1 MAYYI
6 EDQIDGL
13 VFGERRP
20 MINEYFLSSYSMSV
34 YDGCEFGCP
43 YCDGWAYRT
52 RPFNETV
59 RIATDLP
66 IQAAEEIA
74 LIDRGDLIGI
84 TALTDPYQPVE
95 AIYRLT
101 RQLLLMFAE
110 RGQPCLILTKS
121 HTVLEDLV
129 LLEQINEQSLAVVMF
144 TLLTTDP
151 FLSTKLEDKA
161 SAPALRLDAIAQ
173 LKRAGI
179 PVGVAYM
186 PVMPYITDTDY
197 MLNSTIRAIAE
208 SGADFMV
215 WDYLHIPSDRHR
227 ARIGEMLVRV
237 GSYPPGYYRDLYRGP
252 TGPTPLP
259 DPAYRAERDRE
270 LLARCDALNL
280 PVRAPHSLYAGKL
293 NPRNEA
299 ALLLRHTA
307 YRDTVQ
313 GRTRMAVL
321 GQELSDLIYRG
332 QATDARLRESPL
344 YPTLRE
350 ILGGVA
356 GKFSACGL
364 AIPCY
369 CRDHA
374 VARRSL
380 L

>member
-20 MINEYFLSSYSMSV
+20 TINEYFLSSYSMAV
-34 YDGCEFGCP
+34 YEGCELGCP
-43 YCDGWAYRT
+43 YCDGWAYQT

-66 IQAAEEIA
+66 TYAAEEIDS
-74 LIDRGDLIGI
+74 IDRGDLIGI
-84 TALTDPYQPVE
+84 TALTDAYQPVE
-95 AIYRLT
+95 ATYRLT
-101 RQLLLMFAE
+101 RQLLRVLAD

-129 LLEQINEQSLAVVMF
+129 LLERINQQSLAVVMF
-144 TLLTTDP
+144 TLLTIDP
-151 FLSTKLEDKA
+151 FLSNKLEDKA
-161 SAPALRLDAIAQ
+161 SAPALRLDAIAE

-179 PVGVAYM
+179 PVGVAFM
-186 PVMPYITDTDY
+186 PVIPYITDTDY
-197 MLNSTIRAIAE
+197 MLNITLRAIAE
-208 SGADFMV
+208 AGADFIV

-227 ARIGEMLVRV
+227 ARIGEMLTRV

-252 TGPTPLP
+252 SGPAPVP

-299 ALLLRHTA
+299 ALLLKHTA
-307 YRDTVQ
+307 FRDAVQ
-313 GRTRMAVL
+313 GRAHMAQL
-321 GQELSDLIYRG
+321 GQELAELVYRG
-332 QATDARLRESPL
+332 QADDARLRASPL
-344 YPTLRE
+344 FPTLQQ
-350 ILGGVA
+350 ILQRTADDAMTDDG
-356 GKFSACGL
+356 
-364 AIPCY
+364 
-369 CRDHA
+369 R
-374 VARRSL
+374 
-380 L
+380 